1 MIEKFLKAKHWQIF
15 LLMVGIPVLIEII
28 ILIILFMDLDFESAN
43 PKPKVMLSFLGIFP
57 IIMILYLSVYFGWLW
72 SIGIGLQSKMPE
84 NVKMKIRKF
93 KILFFIPFIYIITIS
108 LFIGGGMLG
117 FNIGDNISEPNRILF
132 GLGIGIFVL
141 LHLFSMFCIFYLL
154 YFVSKTIKSV
164 ELQREVEFGDYA
176 LEFFLMWF
184 YIIGIWIIQP
194 RINKLIERSSTANQE
209 LL

>member
-15 LLMVGIPVLIEII
+15 LLIVGIPVLIEII
-28 ILIILFMDLDFESAN
+28 MLIILFIDFDFESVN

-72 SIGIGLQSKMPE
+72 SIAIGLQSKMPE

-108 LFIGGGMLG
+108 LFVGGGILG
-117 FNIGDNISEPNRILF
+117 FNNGDNISELSGILF

-141 LHLFSMFCIFYLL
+141 LHLLSMFCVFYLL

-164 ELQREVEFGDYA
+164 ELQREAEFGDYA

-194 RINKLIERSSTANQE
+194 RINKLVERSATAYIV
-209 LL
+209 